1 MSADIYMDATGID
14 GREWEGIFLPSDTHR
29 AVMSMPPRMRASR
42 LFVREVADSLDLDDD
57 AALQAADWIADKMER
72 FGAAFAQPVFDMDGN
87 GPICS
92 WCTTIWPLCGHHH
105 LSAMLTEAAD
115 RGLVEVSS

>member
-1 MSADIYMDATGID
+1 MD
-14 GREWEGIFLPSDTHR
+14 EWSGIFLPTAER
-29 AVMSMPPRMRASR
+29 AVMSKPPRTQASA
-42 LFVREVADSLDLDDD
+42 LFVREVRDTLGLDDD
-57 AALQAADWIADKMER
+57 TATRVADWAVDKMER

-105 LSAMLTEAAD
+105 QSAMVDEEAD
-115 RGLVEVSS
+115 RDAVEVDS